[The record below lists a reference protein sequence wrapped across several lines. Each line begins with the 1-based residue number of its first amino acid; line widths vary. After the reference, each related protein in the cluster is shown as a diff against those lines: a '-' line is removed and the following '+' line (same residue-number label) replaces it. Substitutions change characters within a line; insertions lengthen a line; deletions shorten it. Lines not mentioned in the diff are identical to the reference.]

1 LIRHGRVRLFDTFD
15 EHDVYCAR
23 VGFIPTGSQ
32 VLENL
37 SKSEA
42 EKSAGMLAFL
52 ISIFSV
58 RKV

>member
-1 LIRHGRVRLFDTFD
+1 V
-15 EHDVYCAR
+15 AR
-23 VGFIPTGSQ
+23 DLRISRRQ